1 MNVTIYHNPLC
12 SKSRATLELLRAR
25 GIEPTIVEYLKTP
38 PTRDQLKTIL
48 GFLGMRAIDLAR
60 RKDAAWIEAGLN
72 DDSDDDAILD
82 AMVDHPVI
90 IERPIVVSA
99 GRAAIG
105 RPPENVI
112 ALFD

>member
-25 GIEPTIVEYLKTP
+25 GIEPTIVEYLQTP

-48 GFLGMRAIDLAR
+48 GFLGIRAIDLAR

-72 DDSDDDAILD
+72 DDSNDDAILD

-105 RPPENVI
+105 RPPESVN

>member
-48 GFLGMRAIDLAR
+48 GFLGIRAIDLAR

-72 DDSDDDAILD
+72 NDSDDDAILD

-105 RPPENVI
+105 RPPENVN